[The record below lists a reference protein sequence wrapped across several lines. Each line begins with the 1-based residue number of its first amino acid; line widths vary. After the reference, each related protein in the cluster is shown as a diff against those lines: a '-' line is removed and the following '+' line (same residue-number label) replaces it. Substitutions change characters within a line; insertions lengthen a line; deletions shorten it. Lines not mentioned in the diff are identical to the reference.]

1 MDNKQVDKICK
12 EYGNRSD
19 QLIGILQDVQVHY
32 RYLPKHP
39 LERVAELLKIPL
51 SQVYSVATFFSA
63 FSLEERGEKIVN
75 VCMGTACH
83 VRGAQRILEEIE
95 RGFEIK
101 AGETTSDKKVS
112 IETVNCV
119 GACALGPLL
128 VVNEEYHGNM
138 DGTKTAKLIE
148 DIKGSK

>member
-1 MDNKQVDKICK
+1 MDIKHVDNICK
-12 EYGNRSD
+12 EYDNRSD
-19 QLIGILQDVQVHY
+19 QLIGILQDVQAHY

-39 LERVAELLKIPL
+39 LARVAELLNIPL